1 LSIESSGYRGLSQR
15 LRPHWLACWPIA
27 RTGVLLVLRRKIFWL
42 LLGLALMNFLFV
54 FALIYLKAQLSA
66 QHEGVRQFVDRVLT
80 SVTGTGETYR
90 DFMFAQ
96 GTVTMLLLAFAGA
109 TLVGDDHRHGGL
121 TFYLSRRLGRAH
133 YVGGKL
139 LAIGLLVSL
148 TTTVPALILYV
159 EYGLLTNSMA
169 YFRENPRILLGILG
183 YGTMMAVTLS
193 LLVFALASW
202 LQRTVPLVMSWACLF
217 IFLPVLARVLR
228 GVYDDRSWL
237 LLMVWRDIRLLGSW
251 CFGALDSERDAS
263 LVGWAAV
270 VVVLICVT
278 SAIAIVPQVRAVKV
292 VQ

>member
-1 LSIESSGYRGLSQR
+1 M
-15 LRPHWLACWPIA
+15 
-27 RTGVLLVLRRKIFWL
+27 FWL

-54 FALIYLKAQLSA
+54 FVMIYFKAQISA
-66 QHEGVRQFVDRVLT
+66 QHEGFRQFVDRILT

-121 TFYLSRRLGRAH
+121 TFYLSRGLGRAH
-133 YVGGKL
+133 YVAGKL

-148 TTTVPALILYV
+148 TTTVPALILYI

-169 YFRENPRILLGILG
+169 YFRENVRILFGILG
-183 YGTMMAVTLS
+183 YGTIMAVTLS

-217 IFLPVLARVLR
+217 IFLSVLGRILQR
-228 GVYDDRSWL
+228 VYDDRSWL
-237 LLMVWRDIRLLGSW
+237 LLVVWRDIRLLGSW

-270 VVVLICVT
+270 VVVAICVT